1 MLCRVM
7 IKMSDGI
14 TDAHRENRFKP
25 KPILSSITQ
34 KINIP
39 KCCNNCI
46 FITRNPHD
54 NRWECTNPLQH
65 GPCDEPNNCAFHIT
79 LEELAIYTRER
90 LKAKLTGKSPVL
102 DKSLRCKY
110 ILDDDYGMCSKTDE
124 FRCPFVG
131 SWNIASALCKEY
143 EFTSSRFEV
152 HVIGKDNYIIGIYSS
167 KKLAEQFIKDNIKI
181 VKVTS

>member
-1 MLCRVM
+1 M

-14 TDAHRENRFKP
+14 TDTYRESRFKP
-25 KPILSSITQ
+25 KSTTQ

-46 FITRNPHD
+46 FITRNPQD
-54 NRWECTNPLQH
+54 NRWKCTNPLQSEWACH
-65 GPCDEPNNCAFHIT
+65 KEGDCILHLTCDE
-79 LEELAIYTRER
+79 LATYFRQR
-90 LKAKLTGKSPVL
+90 AKLTGESKVL
-102 DKSLRCKY
+102 DKTPRCKH
-110 ILDDDYGMCSKTDE
+110 ILDNGKCSKADE